1 MDEARRRCGRIGNL
15 RHPMLKDHY
24 RTLGL
29 SPQASAE
36 EVRRSYRRLAM
47 EWHPDKKGE
56 NPRYIEIREAY
67 ETLSDPVRRE
77 SYLRCMRDEEA
88 MGRRFHRSGRITIP
102 SLVQKALQ
110 LEREVSAQD
119 PFRIDGESLLNS
131 IDELLDAHSV
141 DLLMEDGDP
150 PLRLQLTETLLRC
163 GRPLTIRQSERLVG
177 FLERMGGDDEACRR
191 RRAEHL
197 RQKRRESAWESWR
210 IPVILIATVVLCLL
224 IFLTG
229 S

>member
-1 MDEARRRCGRIGNL
+1 
-15 RHPMLKDHY
+15 MLKDHY

-29 SPQASAE
+29 SPQATAD

-77 SYLRCMRDEEA
+77 TYLRCMRDEEA
-88 MGRRFHRSGRITIP
+88 MGRRFHRSGPTTIP

-110 LEREVSAQD
+110 LEREVSTQD
-119 PFRIDGESLLNS
+119 PFRTDGESLLNS
-131 IDELLDAHSV
+131 IDSLLDPVSLELL
-141 DLLMEDGDP
+141 MKEGDP
-150 PLRLQLTETLLRC
+150 PLRLQLTETLLKC
-163 GRPLTIRQSERLVG
+163 GRPLQARQSERLVG
-177 FLERMGGDDEACRR
+177 LLERMGADDEACCRR
-191 RRAEHL
+191 RDEHMRHKL
-197 RQKRRESAWESWR
+197 RESAWERWR
-210 IPVILIATVVLCLL
+210 MPIILIATVILCLL